1 MLASDV
7 SKLLKDTKD
16 LDNFRTLVRII
27 SAFTDVMDGVKPEEI
42 VEMTGLPRDRCQE
55 IAKVKTACVELVYGP
70 DWPIP
75 EE

>member
-7 SKLLKDTKD
+7 SKLLSETTDPENQK
-16 LDNFRTLVRII
+16 TLVRII

-55 IAKVKTACVELVYGP
+55 IAKVKAACIELVYGP